1 MRGVK
6 PASLSLVLCPAL
18 TTLLLGA
25 TPVAAQQGV
34 PDLTR
39 GDRIPEKATH
49 DWNLGATGAR
59 GWMHSERMV
68 TKHARQIAVTAV
80 APGSPADGVL
90 AVGDV
95 ILGVGGDAFD
105 GDPRTALGRALTV
118 AESEVGGGRLALRR
132 WRSGQ
137 AEDVVIELPVLGSYS
152 ATAPFDCPKSER
164 ILDAGLDA
172 IARQLEASDN
182 RPPVIPRCLN
192 ALALLASGEEKYWPL
207 VAKEA
212 QWAAGFEADS
222 MQTWYYGYVCMLLA
236 EYVAMT
242 GDESVMPGLRRLALH
257 AASGQSRVGSWGH
270 KFAQPDGRLA
280 GYGMMN
286 APGVPLTIGLRLA
299 REAGVRDAEVAEAIE
314 RSAKLLRFY
323 VGKGAIP
330 YGDHDPW
337 IETHEDNGKCG
348 MGAVLFDLL
357 GEKAAA
363 SFFVDMCTASHGPE
377 RDTGHTGNFFNV
389 AWALPGVA
397 RGGKHAAGA
406 WMEEFGGSY
415 FDMARQWDGSFA
427 HQGPPEEKP
436 DSYRGWDATGAILL
450 GYAMPRRKLMLTGRL
465 GTSVGALTAKEAK
478 ARIDDGRGWD
488 NQDRTSYDDALG
500 EAEQLER
507 LASWSPVVRERA
519 AMSLARRRADVV
531 PVLIERLASKD
542 TTTRH
547 GACQGLAHL
556 RGAAA
561 DAVPSLRRALRDK
574 DLWVRVLAAKA
585 LARIG
590 AKAKDALPDLLEALS
605 RTPGG
610 KDPRGMEQ
618 RYLCFSLFDR
628 REGLMRHG
636 FDGVDRKALHTAIR
650 AGLRNEDGRARSA
663 VSNVYANL
671 PFDWLEPL
679 LPEIYEATMQPSPSG
694 IMFAHGVRVDGLKLM
709 AQHHVEEGLAAC
721 VFYVRHQK
729 PHASEHRTPEILEI
743 LKGYGAHA
751 QAFIPQLEET
761 AAWFE
766 NDEPDFPKRLSLQ
779 KAAAVREAIVALR
792 ASTERPKLRPLR

>member
-6 PASLSLVLCPAL
+6 PAPLRSVLTPLLAI
-18 TTLLLGA
+18 LLLGGASAA
-25 TPVAAQQGV
+25 TQQDV

-80 APGSPADGVL
+80 AAGSPADGVL

-95 ILGVGGDAFD
+95 ILGVGGEAFE
-105 GDPRTALGRALTV
+105 GDPRTAFGQALTA

-132 WRSGQ
+132 WRAGQ
-137 AEDVVIELPVLGSYS
+137 VEDVVVELPVLGSYS
-152 ATAPFDCPKSER
+152 ATAPFDCEKSAR
-164 ILDAGLDA
+164 ILDAGCEA
-172 IARQLEASDN
+172 IARGLAASN
-182 RPPVIPRCLN
+182 QRPPVIPRCLN
-192 ALALLASGEEKYWPL
+192 ALALLASGEKKYWPL
-207 VAKEA
+207 VAAEA
-212 QWAAGFEADS
+212 RWAAGFEADS

-242 GDESVMPGLRRLALH
+242 GDEAVLPGLRRLALQ
-257 AASGQSRVGSWGH
+257 AATGQSRVGSWGH

-299 REAGVRDAEVAEAIE
+299 REAGVDDAEVAAAIE

-389 AWALPGVA
+389 AWAMPGVA

-406 WMEEFGGSY
+406 WMAEFGAWY
-415 FDMARQWDGSFA
+415 FDLARQWDGSFQ

-450 GYAMPRRKLMLTGRL
+450 GYAMPRRQLMLTGRL
-465 GTSVGALTAKEAK
+465 GTKVDALTAKEAQT
-478 ARIDDGRGWD
+478 RIEEGRGWD
-488 NQDRTSYDDALG
+488 NQDRTSFDDGLA
-500 EAEQLER
+500 EAEQMER
-507 LASWSPVVRERA
+507 LTSWSPVVRERA

-531 PVLIERLASKD
+531 PQLIKRVASKD
-542 TTTRH
+542 TATRQ
-547 GACQGLAHL
+547 GACQGLAQL

-561 DAVPSLRRALRDK
+561 DAVPALRRALRDK

-590 AKAKDALPDLLEALS
+590 PKAKGALPDLLEALS

-618 RYLCFSLFDR
+618 RYLCFSMFDR
-628 REGLMRHG
+628 REGLLRHG
-636 FDGVDRKALHTAIR
+636 FDGVDRSALHTAIR

-663 VSNVYANL
+663 VSNVYATL
-671 PFDWLEPL
+671 PFEWLEPL

-709 AQHHVEEGLAAC
+709 AQHHIEEGLAAC
-721 VFYVRHQK
+721 VHYVRHQK
-729 PHASEHRTPEILEI
+729 PHASEHRTPEILAI
-743 LKGYGAHA
+743 LSGYGAHA

-761 AAWFE
+761 AAYFE

-779 KAAAVREAIVALR
+779 KAAAVREAIVAIR
-792 ASTERPKLRPLR
+792 ASTDRPKLTSIR